1 MKVHTTNYIDTFIEI
16 AEDAEALDGI
26 VPPARGDARTV
37 AQLQYEML
45 ADRPYAYTSDDVL
58 FTVYATRKEL
68 SDDELAEQRAAFF
81 SKGQPSFR
89 ASPLTKTYGWGVHND
104 SEGRI
109 AIYPVG
115 SEAYN
120 RFLADPSVKKVKAM
134 RSKKG

>member
-81 SKGQPSFR
+81 SKGQPCFR

-120 RFLADPSVKKVKAM
+120 RFLADPSVTKVKAM